1 MTTGRGRPRRRA
13 FVQLE
18 SAARQDLMDG
28 HNNSRNISHLCDR
41 NMQAALRSRAWGA
54 MYSASSQAGF
64 ARARSRTLARARRSA
79 RAKARESSR
88 APMLLASAHA
98 LSIAT
103 PRRARA
109 RANARKKNAP
119 TRNRVPRAPAK
130 LFSTFLQLVTF
141 PSFCAICPAR
151 FFNIFQHFSSFCPSR
166 APLNSTSFQHFSTFF
181 NIFHHFSSLLPAV
194 LR

>member
-18 SAARQDLMDG
+18 SAARQDLMVG

-64 ARARSRTLARARRSA
+64 ARARSRALASARRSA
-79 RAKARESSR
+79 RARTRAKVPARPCCSR
-88 APMLLASAHA
+88 APMRFQL
-98 LSIAT
+98 
-103 PRRARA
+103 RRRGARA

-151 FFNIFQHFSSFCPSR
+151 FFNIFQP
-166 APLNSTSFQHFSTFF
+166 FSTFF
-181 NIFHHFSSLLPAV
+181 NIFHPFVPAV

>member
-18 SAARQDLMDG
+18 SAARQDLMVG

-54 MYSASSQAGF
+54 MYSAGSQAGF
-64 ARARSRTLARARRSA
+64 ARARSRALASARRSA
-79 RAKARESSR
+79 RARTRAKVPARPCCSR
-88 APMLLASAHA
+88 APMRFQL
-98 LSIAT
+98 
-103 PRRARA
+103 RCRGARA
-109 RANARKKNAP
+109 CERAKEKRADP
-119 TRNRVPRAPAK
+119 QPRAPRPGEIV
-130 LFSTFLQLVTF
+130 STFLQLVTF

-151 FFNIFQHFSSFCPSR
+151 FFNIF
-166 APLNSTSFQHFSTFF
+166 
-181 NIFHHFSSLLPAV
+181 NIFHPFVPAV

>member
-109 RANARKKNAP
+109 RTHERK
-119 TRNRVPRAPAK
+119 TRRPA
-130 LFSTFLQLVTF
+130 T
-141 PSFCAICPAR
+141 ACPAPR
-151 FFNIFQHFSSFCPSR
+151 RNCFPPSR
-166 APLNSTSFQHFSTFF
+166 NLSRFPHFARSAPPDFSTFF
-181 NIFHHFSSLLPAV
+181 NIFHPFVPAV